1 MRDVVKLYNKFKGF
15 MTHEFFKFYM
25 KLTTNTKSGL
35 KPNFISLRRA
45 RGRAFAMLHDSTLT
59 YSSGGSTTNMSSKYD
74 ASQVD
79 LDELLW

>member
-1 MRDVVKLYNKFKGF
+1 

-45 RGRAFAMLHDSTLT
+45 RGRAFAMLHDSLT
-59 YSSGGSTTNMSSKYD
+59 DNSGGSTTNTSSKYD
-74 ASQVD
+74 ASQLD
-79 LDELLW
+79 MDELLW